1 MLRIIFDLVAEIL
14 ADVGALYRASEAV
27 GFFLSAT
34 ETFDILSQV
43 ALVDMLWSFTHTSIS
58 E

>member
-1 MLRIIFDLVAEIL
+1 MSAHFTKPPKQCV
-14 ADVGALYRASEAV
+14 SFFSSTEA
-27 GFFLSAT
+27 
-34 ETFDILSQV
+34 FDILPQV